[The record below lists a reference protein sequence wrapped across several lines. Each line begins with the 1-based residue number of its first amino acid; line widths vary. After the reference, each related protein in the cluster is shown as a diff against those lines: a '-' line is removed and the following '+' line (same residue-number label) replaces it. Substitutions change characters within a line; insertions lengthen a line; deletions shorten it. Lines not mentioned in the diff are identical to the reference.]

1 MALTGLQI
9 FKLLPNTN
17 CGDCGVPTCLA
28 FAMKLAAKRAELSQ
42 CPHASDEAKAALGEA
57 STPPI
62 RKITIGTGESAATI
76 GEELVMF
83 RHDKTF
89 YHKTVIA
96 PLISD
101 DREDAVERAKGL
113 AATAVERAGEVLKID
128 AIALKQKG
136 GDGDRF
142 AATAQA
148 ISSGT
153 GIPLILLSGDP
164 DGMKKALDLVAGTRP
179 LLYPEGEECLDA
191 MAALAKEKGVPIV
204 VTGPAGLEGLAEKV
218 RKVKSAGVEDI
229 VLAPC
234 SKGLAGSLRDQTLI
248 RRAALQADVK
258 DLGYPTIS
266 VALSG
271 GDSSWNS
278 SIASIAAIC
287 KYSSILVIEDFQ
299 PWQFLPLLTLRQNIY
314 TDPQK
319 PLQVEPGIYPI
330 REPDGSAPLAVTTN
344 FSLTYFMVS
353 TEIDDSEVPTHLLI
367 TEAEGQSVLTAWAAG
382 KFTAEIIAK
391 AVVESKIEEKLDHK
405 SIILPGYVAMLSG
418 ELEENLP
425 GWRVFVGP
433 QESSDIP
440 SFFRDEWP
448 KLASSPPA
456 DAE

>member
-28 FAMKLAAKRAELSQ
+28 FAMKLAAKRAELSK
-42 CPHASDEAKAALGEA
+42 CPHASDEAKTALGEA

-62 RKITIGTGESAATI
+62 RKVTIGTGESAATI

-96 PLISD
+96 PLLHNNNNN
-101 DREDAVERAKGL
+101 AVDEAKTL
-113 AATAVERAGEVLKID
+113 SSIVIERAGEVLKID
-128 AIALKQKG
+128 AIALQQS
-136 GDGDRF
+136 GDDGELF
-142 AATAQA
+142 ASTAQA
-148 ISSGT
+148 ISSET
-153 GIPLILLSGDP
+153 GLPLILISGDP

-179 LLYPEGEECLDA
+179 LLYPEGDACLDA

-204 VTGPAGLEGLAEKV
+204 VAGPAGLEELAEKV
-218 RKVKSAGVEDI
+218 RKVKAGGVEDI
-229 VLAPC
+229 VLNPS

-266 VALSG
+266 GALSG
-271 GDSSWNS
+271 GDSSCTS

-287 KYSSILVIEDFQ
+287 KYSSILVVEDFQ

-319 PLQVEPGIYPI
+319 PLQVEPKIYPI
-330 REPDGSAPLAVTTN
+330 REPDESSPLLVTTN

-353 TEIDDSEVPTHLLI
+353 TEIEGSEVPSHLLI

-382 KFTAEIIAK
+382 KFTPEIIAK
-391 AVVESKIEEKLDHK
+391 AVMESKIEEKLKHRK
-405 SIILPGYVAMLSG
+405 LIIPGYVAMLSG
-418 ELEENLP
+418 ELEENLA
-425 GWRVFVGP
+425 GWRVYVGP
-433 QESSDIP
+433 QESADIP
-440 SFFRDEWP
+440 AYLREEWP
-448 KLASSPPA
+448 RIASSQ
-456 DAE
+456 D